1 MHSQTLNLEDEA
13 SSTLDRYS
21 VVDKGH
27 IFLVHHTAEILNFAK
42 HSSKTDF
49 LLLQSA
55 SINPDLTNDL
65 VAFHANET
73 KGHICPSRIGFCRI
87 MGNFQLSIIYVERE
101 LRVKLVSTD
110 ARSWTLSFA
119 GADVETA

>member
-1 MHSQTLNLEDEA
+1 MHSQTLDLEDET
-13 SSTLDRYS
+13 SSTLNRYS

-27 IFLVHHTAEILNFAK
+27 ILVFHHTAEILNLAK
-42 HSSKTDF
+42 DGSKTDF
-49 LLLQSA
+49 LLLQSGPV
-55 SINPDLTNDL
+55 NPNLTNDL
-65 VAFHANET
+65 VALHAYET

-101 LRVKLVSTD
+101 LSVKLVGTD